1 MKESRGKVSL
11 VVGVVCL
18 LLTLF
23 VGALEVLPLFGI
35 ELSIFTWANSLL
47 NRTFSFTVPPAPL
60 SLIPLAVLLGLWT
73 IMIFTFRARNRF
85 LYVLIPPL
93 PALWLYTLHP

>member
-11 VVGVVCL
+11 VVGGVVCL

-47 NRTFSFTVPPAPL
+47 NRTFSFTVPPAPPSL
-60 SLIPLAVLLGLWT
+60 SSLL
-73 IMIFTFRARNRF
+73 RF
-85 LYVLIPPL
+85 YLVCGRL
-93 PALWLYTLHP
+93 